1 MREELVCKKHVRG
14 GHKVTATKMDAR
26 VEELLFRPSSI
37 DTTLNEPERET
48 DSNQHSK
55 Q

>member
-1 MREELVCKKHVRG
+1 MKHVRG
-14 GHKVTATKMDAR
+14 GHKVTATKMDAW
-26 VEELLFRPSSI
+26 VEELLSRPSSI

-48 DSNQHSK
+48 ESNQNSR